1 MLGRNGQ
8 RKLGTTRGSPRRSRT
23 AKASPISRSV
33 VKSRCAREWDGWGR
47 LSDDGPR
54 QHNSDQS
61 EDPWGGG
68 PPNLQG
74 GARSSARPDTVRDH
88 RSATRCAK
96 GGHKP
101 NISQC
106 TPGAGL
112 SWTMCGKVPPYTP
125 AFQPYR
131 GEPAVRNDREGR
143 GDVGIIRSP
152 VRASTST
159 RLRGALSNG
168 CPYRVTAVCCT
179 AYVGFRH
186 EADIS
191 RQACACPLS
200 ERSGHPVSVWSVP
213 IWRKWP
219 TAVTGRVEIPQRSSL
234 LPFRGVVSF
243 RLEAPEPHAGALPY
257 SELDDKIETPAHA
270 NTPEEE
276 PR

>member
-1 MLGRNGQ
+1 MSTSVFWIETMIELPGVREDGMLGRNGQ
-8 RKLGTTRGSPRRSRT
+8 RKPGTTRGSPRRSRT
-23 AKASPISRSV
+23 AKASPISRLA
-33 VKSRCAREWDGWGR
+33 VKSRCAHEWDGWGR

-101 NISQC
+101 NISHC

-159 RLRGALSNG
+159 RLRDEDGQPPHLLGHRRQFLHLAAGAVAL
-168 CPYRVTAVCCT
+168 PAVSRFAWAQ
-179 AYVGFRH
+179 AYPSRPVRIVVGF
-186 EADIS
+186 
-191 RQACACPLS
+191 
-200 ERSGHPVSVWSVP
+200 
-213 IWRKWP
+213 
-219 TAVTGRVEIPQRSSL
+219 
-234 LPFRGVVSF
+234 
-243 RLEAPEPHAGALPY
+243 
-257 SELDDKIETPAHA
+257 
-270 NTPEEE
+270 
-276 PR
+276 

>member
-1 MLGRNGQ
+1 MSASKFWTEAMIELPGVREDGMLGRNGQ
-8 RKLGTTRGSPRRSRT
+8 RKPGTTRGSPRRSRT
-23 AKASPISRSV
+23 AKASPISRLA
-33 VKSRCAREWDGWGR
+33 VKSRCAHEWDGWGR

-159 RLRGALSNG
+159 RLRGARDET
-168 CPYRVTAVCCT
+168 RVPTAT
-179 AYVGFRH
+179 TKKASANGFRRSG
-186 EADIS
+186 ADVKPVT
-191 RQACACPLS
+191 PLS
-200 ERSGHPVSVWSVP
+200 
-213 IWRKWP
+213 
-219 TAVTGRVEIPQRSSL
+219 
-234 LPFRGVVSF
+234 RGATS
-243 RLEAPEPHAGALPY
+243 A
-257 SELDDKIETPAHA
+257 
-270 NTPEEE
+270 
-276 PR
+276 

>member
-1 MLGRNGQ
+1 MSRRNGQ
-8 RKLGTTRGSPRRSRT
+8 RKLGSTRGSPRRSRT
-23 AKASPISRSV
+23 AKASPISRLA
-33 VKSRCAREWDGWGR
+33 VKSRCAHEWDGWGR

-61 EDPWGGG
+61 GG

-112 SWTMCGKVPPYTP
+112 SWTMCEKVPPYTP

-159 RLRGALSNG
+159 RLMRPSSISLIAALPGVAVDFTYANLSN
-168 CPYRVTAVCCT
+168 
-179 AYVGFRH
+179 
-186 EADIS
+186 AD
-191 RQACACPLS
+191 L
-200 ERSGHPVSVWSVP
+200 
-213 IWRKWP
+213 
-219 TAVTGRVEIPQRSSL
+219 TD
-234 LPFRGVVSF
+234 
-243 RLEAPEPHAGALPY
+243 
-257 SELDDKIETPAHA
+257 SELRRWAK
-270 NTPEEE
+270 
-276 PR
+276 